1 MIVFTLINEVT
12 DDVWVGTAREGVS
25 PEARFR
31 QFQDAL
37 ELGIDH
43 PFYKELKEFGPDA
56 FSVNLFAAA
65 EDAAEL
71 KMLLEEA
78 LEAYGGK
85 SLAGIKT
92 VRPGTTKAALAPRP
106 KPGSRTSASRKT
118 KTESSSNSK
127 VATRVVKEKLPSG
140 RTGSAAKEKKIR
152 EAIEAEKAAIAA
164 ARAKRAEEEAAEMK
178 AILAGLD
185 ARGSTLRKR

>member
-1 MIVFTLINEVT
+1 MIVFTLINEAT

-25 PEARFR
+25 PEARFK

-37 ELGIDH
+37 ALGIDH
-43 PFYKELKEFGPDA
+43 PFYKDLKTFGPDA
-56 FSVNLFAAA
+56 FSVKLFAAA
-65 EDAAEL
+65 EDPAEL
-71 KMLLEEA
+71 RMLVEEA

-92 VRPGTTKAALAPRP
+92 VRPGTTKAALAPKP
-106 KPGSRTSASRKT
+106 KPRSRSAAAR
-118 KTESSSNSK
+118 K
-127 VATRVVKEKLPSG
+127 VATQGNSRATTKPVKEKLSSG
-140 RTGSAAKEKKIR
+140 RTGSAAKERKIK

-164 ARAKRAEEEAAEMK
+164 AKAKRAAEEADEMK

-185 ARGSTLRKR
+185 ARGSTLKKR

>member
-1 MIVFTLINEVT
+1 MIVFTLVNEAT

-25 PEARFR
+25 PEARFK

-43 PFYKELKEFGPDA
+43 PFYKELKTFGPGA

-65 EDAAEL
+65 EDPAEL
-71 KMLLEEA
+71 KMLVEEA
-78 LEAYGGK
+78 LEAHDGK

-92 VRPGTTKAALAPRP
+92 VRPGTTKAALATKP
-106 KPGSRTSASRKT
+106 KSRSGTAAAKKASTRGGSR
-118 KTESSSNSK
+118 
-127 VATRVVKEKLPSG
+127 VATKPAKEKLSSG
-140 RTGSAAKEKKIR
+140 RTGSAAKERKIK

-164 ARAKRAEEEAAEMK
+164 AKAKRAAEEAAEMK

>member
-1 MIVFTLINEVT
+1 MIVFTLVNEAT

-31 QFQDAL
+31 QFQNAL
-37 ELGIDH
+37 ELGIAH
-43 PFYKELKEFGPDA
+43 PFYEELKKFGPDA

-65 EDAAEL
+65 EDPTEL
-71 KMLLEEA
+71 KMFMEEA
-78 LEAYGGK
+78 LEAYDGK

-92 VRPGTTKAALAPRP
+92 VLPSTPKASPSPRP
-106 KPGSRTSASRKT
+106 KPRSKAAVTGKTPAKSHSRTNSR
-118 KTESSSNSK
+118 
-127 VATRVVKEKLPSG
+127 AAGEKLPSG
-140 RTGSAAKEKKIR
+140 RTGSAAKEKKIK
-152 EAIEAEKAAIAA
+152 EAIEAEKAAITAA
-164 ARAKRAEEEAAEMK
+164 KTKRAEEEADEMK

>member
-37 ELGIDH
+37 ELGIEH
-43 PFYKELKEFGPDA
+43 PFYKELKAFGPDV
-56 FSVNLFAAA
+56 FEVSLFAVA
-65 EDAAEL
+65 EDPAEL
-71 KMLLEEA
+71 KMLVEEA
-78 LEAYGGK
+78 LETYGGK

-92 VRPGTTKAALAPRP
+92 VRPGTTKAALAPKP
-106 KPGSRTSASRKT
+106 KSRAR
-118 KTESSSNSK
+118 SSSAGK
-127 VATRVVKEKLPSG
+127 VSTQGGPRSTAKVVKEKLAKG
-140 RTGSAAKEKKIR
+140 RTGSAAKERKIK
-152 EAIEAEKAAIAA
+152 EAIEAEKVAMAA
-164 ARAKRAEEEAAEMK
+164 AKAKRAAEEADEMK

-185 ARGSTLRKR
+185 ARGSTLKKR

>member
-1 MIVFTLINEVT
+1 MIVFTLINEST

-25 PEARFR
+25 PEARFK
-31 QFQDAL
+31 QLQDAL

-43 PFYKELKEFGPDA
+43 PFYKELKTFGPDV
-56 FSVNLFAAA
+56 FEVSLFAVA
-65 EDAAEL
+65 EDLTEL
-71 KMLLEEA
+71 KMLMEEA
-78 LEAYGGK
+78 LETYGGK

-92 VRPGTTKAALAPRP
+92 VRPGTTKAALAPKP
-106 KPGSRTSASRKT
+106 KPRSRATAATKAPGQGNSRGGT
-118 KTESSSNSK
+118 K
-127 VATRVVKEKLPSG
+127 VVKEKLASG
-140 RTGSAAKEKKIR
+140 RTGSAAKERKIK

-164 ARAKRAEEEAAEMK
+164 AKAKRAAEEAAEMK

>member
-1 MIVFTLINEVT
+1 MIVFTLINEAT

-25 PEARFR
+25 PEARFK

-37 ELGIDH
+37 ELDIDH
-43 PFYKELKEFGPDA
+43 PFYKELRTFGPDA

-65 EDAAEL
+65 EDAMEL
-71 KMLLEEA
+71 KMLQEEA
-78 LEAYGGK
+78 LEAYDGK

-92 VRPGTTKAALAPRP
+92 VRPGTTKAALAPKP
-106 KPGSRTSASRKT
+106 KPRSRTAGARKIST
-118 KTESSSNSK
+118 KSNAK
-127 VATRVVKEKLPSG
+127 VTTRAAKEKLPSG
-140 RTGSAAKEKKIR
+140 RTGSAAKEKKIK

-164 ARAKRAEEEAAEMK
+164 AKTKRAEEEADEMK

>member
-1 MIVFTLINEVT
+1 MIVFTLVNEAT

-25 PEARFR
+25 PEARFK

-37 ELGIDH
+37 GLGIAH
-43 PFYKELKEFGPDA
+43 PFYKELKTFGPDA

-65 EDAAEL
+65 EDPAEL
-71 KMLLEEA
+71 KMLFEEA
-78 LEAYGGK
+78 LEAHDGK

-92 VRPGTTKAALAPRP
+92 VRPGTTKAALAPKP
-106 KPGSRTSASRKT
+106 KSRSAAASARKASLG
-118 KTESSSNSK
+118 ESPVASK
-127 VATRVVKEKLPSG
+127 PVREKLSNG
-140 RTGSAAKEKKIR
+140 RTGSAVKERKIK

-164 ARAKRAEEEAAEMK
+164 AKAKRAAEEAAEMK

>member
-1 MIVFTLINEVT
+1 MIVFTLINEET

-25 PEARFR
+25 PEARFK

-37 ELGIDH
+37 ALGIDH
-43 PFYKELKEFGPDA
+43 PFYKELKTFGPEA
-56 FSVNLFAAA
+56 FSVSLFAAA
-65 EDAAEL
+65 EDPAEL
-71 KMLLEEA
+71 KMLVEEA

-92 VRPGTTKAALAPRP
+92 VRPGTTKAALAPKP
-106 KPGSRTSASRKT
+106 KPRSRAAAARKASTQGSSR
-118 KTESSSNSK
+118 
-127 VATRVVKEKLPSG
+127 VATRVVKEKLSSG
-140 RTGSAAKEKKIR
+140 RTGSAAKERKIK

-164 ARAKRAEEEAAEMK
+164 AKAKRAAEEADEMK

-185 ARGSTLRKR
+185 ARGSTLKKR